1 MEKQRQMKLLSIVTL
16 VVAIIGMT
24 LGFAAFSTTLSISSS
39 AAVTPNS
46 EDFKISLYGM
56 NDEFV
61 NEIKYIDDVFK
72 IEYYTEYNKITPVF
86 PSYVVATK
94 PKVFGT
100 HEVSLNGNNI
110 IIDNLSLVMEKPTDK
125 IWYPVVLKNEGKYD
139 AYVNVLFGENY
150 SCTSEEE
157 MSDSMLESCNYFNFA
172 TYARDMGINKVVL
185 SDYLLKTGE
194 YIYIMLNLGY
204 DGSAGVW
211 PDGPVEYEYPTISIE
226 FSTAK

>member
-1 MEKQRQMKLLSIVTL
+1 MEKQRQMKFLSIVTL

-39 AAVTPNS
+39 ATVTPNS

-61 NEIKYIDDVFK
+61 NEIKYTDDVFK

-86 PSYVVATK
+86 PSYVVHTK
-94 PKVFGT
+94 PKVFGIP
-100 HEVSLNGNNI
+100 EVSLIGNNI
-110 IIDNLSLVMEKPTDK
+110 IIDNLSLVMEKPTDTV
-125 IWYPVVLKNEGKYD
+125 WYPIVLKNEGKYD
-139 AYVNVLFGENY
+139 AYVNALIGEDY

-157 MSDSMLESCNYFNFA
+157 MSDSMLESCNYFNFT
-172 TYARDMGINKVVL
+172 TYARDMGINKVTL
-185 SDYLLKTGE
+185 SDYLLKTGD
-194 YIYIMLNLGY
+194 YIYLMLKLRY
-204 DGSAGVW
+204 DDRDGVW
-211 PDGPVEYEYPTISIE
+211 PDGPIEYEYPTISLE